1 MMKTI
6 PPIPGYIADIAAYV
20 PGKPIEELERQYGIT
35 NTIKLASNENPLGP
49 SPRALEAI
57 GHALAHLQRYPDG
70 AGFELVQA
78 LARHLK
84 VLPGQIVIGNGSDD
98 LLGMLARVLL
108 QVGDEVIVPEPSFLM
123 YTIVAQSAGAV
134 TIKVPLKEMA
144 IDLPAM
150 SARVGPRTRLIF
162 VCQPNNPTGTI
173 VGRRDFETFLDALPP
188 HVVVVVDEAYVEFV
202 RDTEYASGPFYIDS
216 SPTVVTLRTFSKAY
230 GLAGLRV
237 GYGLMPT
244 FLAELLNRVR
254 MPFNVNTLAQ
264 VAAVAALDDTPFLDK
279 SLSTVHE
286 GLDFFY
292 AELTRRGIRFFPSQA
307 NFFLID
313 VNAPADEV
321 FEQLLRQGVIVRSM
335 RAYGYPR
342 YLRVSVGL
350 PKENQRFLKALDR
363 VLAQKGGS

>member
-6 PPIPGYIADIAAYV
+6 PPIPGYIADIAPYV

-78 LARHLK
+78 LAGHLK
-84 VLPGQIVIGNGSDD
+84 VQPGQIVIGNGSDD

-162 VCQPNNPTGTI
+162 VCQPNNPTGTV
-173 VGRRDFETFLDALPP
+173 VGRHDFETFLAALPP

-216 SPTVVTLRTFSKAY
+216 SPIVVTLRTFSKAY

-264 VAAVAALDDTPFLDK
+264 VAAVAALGDTPFLNK

-292 AELTRRGIRFFPSQA
+292 AELTRRGIRCFPSQA